1 MRVLEV
7 DASLVKVH
15 FDADRRTEW
24 IYRGSTRL
32 GPMYQE
38 LAAAKERQSG
48 SLLRTRGF
56 GSSNKVSTRP

>member
-1 MRVLEV
+1 M

-15 FDADRRTEW
+15 FDADKRTEW

-32 GPMYQE
+32 GPMFQE

-48 SLLRTRGF
+48 SLPRGRGF
-56 GSSNKVSTRP
+56 GGASNHKVLINVDL